1 MLRGI
6 GLYLYNIVCGS
17 HPNAVTIRMKGNSTH
32 KTSMLIERVNT
43 LLGLPVPQPHS
54 LVVTTGNNQAAI
66 RGEPSSTDPVAVVTQ
81 AELELLTIHCP
92 HLVTIAT
99 EER

>member
-1 MLRGI
+1 
-6 GLYLYNIVCGS
+6 
-17 HPNAVTIRMKGNSTH
+17 
-32 KTSMLIERVNT
+32 MLIERVNT

-54 LVVTTGNNQAAI
+54 LVVTTGNNQASI
-66 RGEPSSTDPVAVVTQ
+66 RGETSSTDPVAVVTQ